1 MFCLQD
7 RGKKTRYTEKSERM
21 RNKWQPTPACLPG
34 ESQGPGSLGG
44 CRLWGRTESDTPE
57 AAQQQQQSAI
67 KIVVTFK
74 GQYPERDNKSK
85 QNQKIRKPQKIKR
98 LNEF

>member
-1 MFCLQD
+1 
-7 RGKKTRYTEKSERM
+7 M
-21 RNKWQPTPACLPG
+21 RNKRQPTPACLPG